1 MTKDP
6 KTSPDPSIDLYVKA
20 ALGKKAIGF
29 VVLDVRE
36 LTSYA
41 DVLIVCSGRSNRQV
55 TAIAENI
62 QVALKKQKIRP
73 LSVEGMKEGHWVLID
88 YGHVIFHIFYE
99 PVREFYDLE
108 GLWADADKIKT
119 KSLIKYLEKHRDEG
133 LDNE

>member
-41 DVLIVCSGRSNRQV
+41 DV
-55 TAIAENI
+55 
-62 QVALKKQKIRP
+62 
-73 LSVEGMKEGHWVLID
+73 
-88 YGHVIFHIFYE
+88 
-99 PVREFYDLE
+99 
-108 GLWADADKIKT
+108 
-119 KSLIKYLEKHRDEG
+119 
-133 LDNE
+133 